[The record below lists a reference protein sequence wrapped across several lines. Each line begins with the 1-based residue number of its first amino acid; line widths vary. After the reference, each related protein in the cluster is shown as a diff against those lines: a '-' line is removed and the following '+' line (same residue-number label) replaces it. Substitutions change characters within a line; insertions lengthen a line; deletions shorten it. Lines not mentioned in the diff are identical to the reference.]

1 MIFRSSPTVDQNF
14 LSFMGIF
21 GKFGKIVGCPPSSE
35 DPGSALVTATQ
46 NSVKIVFLV
55 LIV

>member
-1 MIFRSSPTVDQNF
+1 MDQNF
-14 LSFMGIF
+14 LSFMGFF
-21 GKFGKIVGCPPSSE
+21 GKFGKIVGCPPSSD
-35 DPGSALVTATQ
+35 DPGFALVTTTQ